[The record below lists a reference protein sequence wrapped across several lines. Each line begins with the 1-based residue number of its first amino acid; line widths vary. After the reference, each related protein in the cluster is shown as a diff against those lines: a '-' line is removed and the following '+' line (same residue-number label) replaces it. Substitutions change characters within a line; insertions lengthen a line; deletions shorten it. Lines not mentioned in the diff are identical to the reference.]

1 MFGTKIRE
9 LRQEHGMTQSE
20 LADICGVS
28 LRSIQNYESD
38 KLLPRDGRIY
48 TRLAGYFGVST
59 DYLFGT
65 KRVAAEAEDQPQ
77 NEVDSILANVGS
89 LFAGG
94 ELSEQDKDE
103 VMRTINDLYWQAKD
117 RKRTKSGSDYRR

>member
-1 MFGTKIRE
+1 MFGNKIRE
-9 LRQEHGMTQSE
+9 LRQEHGLTQSE

-28 LRSIQNYESD
+28 LRSIQNYESE

-48 TRLAGYFGVST
+48 TRLAMFFGVST

-65 KRVAAEAEDQPQ
+65 KRVSAETEDPAHS
-77 NEVDSILANVGS
+77 EVDSILANVGS

-117 RKRTKSGSDYRR
+117 RKRTKPSSDYRR

>member
-1 MFGTKIRE
+1 MFGLKIRE

-20 LADICGVS
+20 LANICGVS
-28 LRSIQNYESD
+28 LRSIQNYESE

-48 TRLAGYFGVST
+48 TRLAQYFGVST

-65 KRVAAEAEDQPQ
+65 KHVMSEAEDQGI
-77 NEVDSILANVGS
+77 NEVDAILANVGS

-117 RKRTKSGSDYRR
+117 RKRTKTNTDFDR

>member
-28 LRSIQNYESD
+28 LRSIQNYESA

-65 KRVAAEAEDQPQ
+65 KRVTTETEDQAQ

-117 RKRTKSGSDYRR
+117 RKRTKSGPDYRR

>member
-1 MFGTKIRE
+1 MFGIKIRE
-9 LRQEHGMTQSE
+9 LRQEHNLTQSE

-28 LRSIQNYESD
+28 LRSIQNYESE

-65 KRVAAEAEDQPQ
+65 KRVSLEPEDQAPS
-77 NEVDSILANVGS
+77 EVESILANVGS

-117 RKRTKSGSDYRR
+117 RKRTKTSTDFRQ